1 MKKKINKVKIFLT
14 RPIKPDQFIFNKIK
28 NKIFKTGFYT
38 NQSEYVVKL
47 ESDLEKYLKCKN
59 LLLVSNGTL
68 ALELAI
74 KSLNIENHEIILSP
88 FSWIST
94 ATAVYNTNN
103 YPVFVDIDKETM
115 NINEF
120 LIEKKITRKT
130 RAILATH
137 VYGYPCNFYKIKKLA
152 KKYNLKIIYDCSHC
166 FGVEPINKKNNLWHQ
181 GDINICS
188 LHSTKLFHTG
198 EGGLIVTKNKKD
210 FKKIKLLRANGIN
223 FENKESYFDP
233 KVTNAKLSEMQAAI
247 GLSLLK
253 KVKNEISK
261 RKKVWSKYKKYLNN
275 LKIYFQK
282 DNKKFRKN
290 YQYMMVF
297 LKNNKKLNNVTSILS
312 KNNIDFRKYY
322 DVSLNN
328 LNFKYKKIEC
338 KISSDICTRALAL
351 PIYSNLKNKQ
361 IKKICEII
369 NKYS

>member
-1 MKKKINKVKIFLT
+1 
-14 RPIKPDQFIFNKIK
+14 
-28 NKIFKTGFYT
+28 
-38 NQSEYVVKL
+38 
-47 ESDLEKYLKCKN
+47 
-59 LLLVSNGTL
+59 
-68 ALELAI
+68 
-74 KSLNIENHEIILSP
+74 
-88 FSWIST
+88 
-94 ATAVYNTNN
+94 
-103 YPVFVDIDKETM
+103 
-115 NINEF
+115 
-120 LIEKKITRKT
+120 
-130 RAILATH
+130 
-137 VYGYPCNFYKIKKLA
+137 
-152 KKYNLKIIYDCSHC
+152 
-166 FGVEPINKKNNLWHQ
+166 
-181 GDINICS
+181 
-188 LHSTKLFHTG
+188 
-198 EGGLIVTKNKKD
+198 
-210 FKKIKLLRANGIN
+210 
-223 FENKESYFDP
+223 
-233 KVTNAKLSEMQAAI
+233 MQAAI

-312 KNNIDFRKYY
+312 RNNIDFRKYY

-328 LNFKYKKIEC
+328 LNFRYKKIEC